1 MHTTTDRLTIP
12 FGLGDDELAS
22 WPLDSATPRPHLL
35 AVGRLASG
43 KTVLLRTI
51 DDALAQRGIP
61 RVVVGAESFTGDRI
75 DELPATTSSLDET
88 SALFDA
94 LNAELTA
101 RYDALHRTKTTAD
114 TFEPVC
120 VLVDDI
126 EHAIPSGAQGD
137 RIRDQLTELITLGA
151 AAGIRVALTTQH
163 PPTTSLLDFGT
174 RITLGA
180 LDDDAGLVMWGD
192 TEIGISATPSG
203 QGLVTDTYGYPMPLR
218 VWTSRS
224 TTSVDPN
231 MQAVHSDN
239 LRPFLDRRTAA

>member
-12 FGLGDDELAS
+12 FGLGDDELAT
-22 WPLDSATPRPHLL
+22 WPLHSASTRPHLL
-35 AVGRLASG
+35 AVGRMASG

-61 RVVVGAESFTGDRI
+61 RVVVGAESFTGHRE
-75 DELPATTSSLDET
+75 DELPATTGSLDET

-94 LNAELTA
+94 LSAELAA
-101 RYDALHRTKTTAD
+101 RHGALHRAETPAD

-137 RIRDQLTELITLGA
+137 RIRDQLTELITLGP

-174 RITLGA
+174 RVTLGA
-180 LDDDAGLVMWGD
+180 LNDYAGLVMWGD
-192 TEIGISATPSG
+192 TEIGVSTMPSG

-224 TTSVDPN
+224 TTSVDPS
-231 MQAVHSDN
+231 MQAVHSDD
-239 LRPFLDRRTAA
+239 LRPFLYRRTAA